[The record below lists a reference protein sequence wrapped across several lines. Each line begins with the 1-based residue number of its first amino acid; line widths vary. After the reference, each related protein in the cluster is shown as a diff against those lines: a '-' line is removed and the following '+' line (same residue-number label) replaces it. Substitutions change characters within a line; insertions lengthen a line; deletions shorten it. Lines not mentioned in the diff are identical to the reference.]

1 VDHEYL
7 LSYGNAG
14 DFGRFRPVRPLQCHR
29 GDRAVVRTHRGEEI
43 GVVLCEA
50 TPGHA
55 HFLPNTTLGQ
65 IVRLTTAEDESTAQ
79 SRLER
84 SQQIFADSRRLAS
97 ELALPFEVLDV
108 EVLLDGKHAVVH
120 HLRWQE
126 CDERPFVSALSTKYE
141 LFITLTGAAPVA
153 DVEEPGEEEHGCGR
167 PDCGKG
173 EGGCSSCGSG
183 GGCST
188 CGSAESKALEA
199 HFRELRTKMEEQRTP
214 LL

>member
-1 VDHEYL
+1 MIHEYL
-7 LSYGNAG
+7 LSYGIAG
-14 DFGRFRPVRPLQCHR
+14 DFGRFRPVRPMECRR

-65 IVRLTTAEDESTAQ
+65 IVRLATDEDEVTAVHQ
-79 SRLER
+79 RRR
-84 SQQIFADSRRLAS
+84 SEEIFAFGRRLAS
-97 ELALPFEVLDV
+97 DLALPFEVLDV

-120 HLRWQE
+120 HLRWDD

-141 LFITLTGAAPVA
+141 LFITLTGAAPIPEKEDHA
-153 DVEEPGEEEHGCGR
+153 DGHGCGR
-167 PDCGKG
+167 PDCGMGK
-173 EGGCSSCGSG
+173 GGCSTCSSD

-188 CGSAESKALEA
+188 CGSANADLEA
-199 HFRELRTKMEEQRTP
+199 YFRELRMKMERQRTA

>member
-1 VDHEYL
+1 MQHEYL

-14 DFGRFRPVRPLQCHR
+14 DFGRFRPVRPMQCRR

-55 HFLPNTTLGQ
+55 QFLPNTTLGQ
-65 IVRLTTAEDESTAQ
+65 IVRLASAEDEAVARTL
-79 SRLER
+79 RKR
-84 SQQIFADSRRLAS
+84 SEQIFADSRRLAS
-97 ELALPFEVLDV
+97 DLALPFEILDV

-120 HLRWQE
+120 HLRWNE

-153 DVEEPGEEEHGCGR
+153 EKDEQDDEHGCGR
-167 PDCGKG
+167 PDCGK
-173 EGGCSSCGSG
+173 EKGGCSTCSSG

-188 CGSAESKALEA
+188 CGSKNGDLEA
-199 HFRELRTKMEEQRTP
+199 HFRELRTKMEQQRTA